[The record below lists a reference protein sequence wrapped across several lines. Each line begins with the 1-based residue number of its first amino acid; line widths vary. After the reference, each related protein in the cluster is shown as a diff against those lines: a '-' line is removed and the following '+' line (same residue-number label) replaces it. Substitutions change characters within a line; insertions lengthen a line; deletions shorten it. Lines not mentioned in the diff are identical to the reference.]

1 MTTTTPPQTPQTPAT
16 TRSAPRRLADITP
29 WSRPRPVSAEGVDRP
44 AQMRSWTGPVRD
56 LVRDPGH
63 GPLPALLLVLTV
75 ATGLIDAV
83 SILGLGRVF
92 VANMTGNVVFLGFAL
107 AGAPGFSLAPSLA
120 ALAGFLAGA
129 LAGGRLVQRWAGHR
143 GLLLRNITALEL
155 VLVALATAIA
165 IVIAPVIATGIT
177 AVSPADPTAV
187 AAVAVAALLAVAM
200 GLQNTMA
207 RRLAVPDLT
216 TTVLTMTLT
225 GIAADARR
233 SPAATTARRAL
244 AVLTMFAGAL
254 GGALLALHTTLAWA
268 LAPAVPALAV
278 VVAVAT
284 AASRHPAGWHNH
296 NASPRS
302 PRR

>member
-1 MTTTTPPQTPQTPAT
+1 
-16 TRSAPRRLADITP
+16 
-29 WSRPRPVSAEGVDRP
+29 
-44 AQMRSWTGPVRD
+44 
-56 LVRDPGH
+56 
-63 GPLPALLLVLTV
+63 
-75 ATGLIDAV
+75 
-83 SILGLGRVF
+83 
-92 VANMTGNVVFLGFAL
+92 MTGNVVFLGFAL

-120 ALAGFLAGA
+120 ALVGFLAGA
-129 LAGGRLVQRWAGHR
+129 LSGGRLVQRWAGHR
-143 GLLLRNITALEL
+143 GLLLRNIAALEL
-155 VLVALATAIA
+155 LLVALST
-165 IVIAPVIATGIT
+165 VIATVIP
-177 AVSPADPTAV
+177 AVSPVDPTAV
-187 AAVAVAALLAVAM
+187 AVVAVAALLAVAM

-268 LAPAVPALAV
+268 LTPAVPALAV

-284 AASRHPAGWHNH
+284 AASRHPAGWHHH
-296 NASPRS
+296 NASPDPSRG
-302 PRR
+302 